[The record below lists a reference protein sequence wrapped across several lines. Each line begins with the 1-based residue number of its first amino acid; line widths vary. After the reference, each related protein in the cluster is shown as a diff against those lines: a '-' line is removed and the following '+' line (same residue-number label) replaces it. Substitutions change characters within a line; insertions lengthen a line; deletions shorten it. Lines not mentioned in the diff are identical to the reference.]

1 MSLFQLNLYS
11 SIKSLLFGCFALVL
25 IAPANHVKAESD
37 PEETLEYLELFGEA
51 LERVRKEYVTEKSDK
66 ALIEAAIGGMLRSLD
81 PHSVYL
87 NEDRFSDLK
96 TDSRGEFG
104 GLGIEVTLD
113 EASGA
118 VKVVSPINGTPAS
131 KANIKSNDLI
141 IEIDGNIVNGMS
153 LSDAVDL
160 MRGKVGEP
168 ITLTIMRGE
177 KERFE
182 VTIIRDHIRI
192 KSVRFRMEGDVG
204 YLQINRFNGN
214 AESGVINAVRQLKRE
229 YEGEEDNKITGYIID
244 MRNNPGGLLDQ
255 AVSISDVFLDRGEIV
270 STRGRNNQDTQRFQA
285 QKGDLTD
292 GLPLIVLINGGSA
305 SASEIVAGA
314 LQDHRRAIILGT
326 KSFGKGSVQTMIP
339 LSNDGAALK
348 LTTQLYYTPS
358 GKSIQGTGIVP
369 DIYVPTAKLEVLE
382 NPGEIAERDLPGAII
397 NVDEVE
403 PKQEDSDAAN
413 NSSTDDQDY
422 QLQRALDVMKAIS
435 IVQQG

>member
-214 AESGVINAVRQLKRE
+214 AESGVINAVRQLKRK